1 MPSTHQERALRG
13 PRGSFRAVTTATEHL
28 GYLSAWW
35 VLFAAMLLGTVLRLY
50 QLEALDLAY
59 DESATGYFS
68 ALPWSDLWG
77 PPAVLETN
85 PPLYYSLAWLV
96 HRCGGTLEQIR
107 YVSALAGVLCIPA
120 AWALANRLAGR
131 FAAAAAALLVATSAS
146 QIASSQLARGYSLL
160 ALAVLVALLCL
171 VAVRQPSV
179 GGSPSRVRIAAWWA
193 GYVAAALVALY
204 THNTAP
210 VILAACNVTVL
221 AGVVFDRRAA
231 WPFLRALLAANVAV
245 GLVYLFWVPVVLYQA
260 THGPSISWIPR
271 PGITEFR
278 YQLMRV
284 YGQRFIA
291 AGQPIVDLLFL
302 AAMIYGAWYYRSSRL
317 VLALA
322 AGVIAGGPL
331 LMFVVSQW
339 VPLIHAETLLW
350 AGPVGLIFVAL
361 GCSALG
367 WARMWVL
374 ALLVALQLGGDAS
387 AIRSHTDD
395 WQQAVA
401 LIRANLRPGDTIFVA
416 GPGTAL
422 LLAHYGLPEQSLDT
436 RAIANGEAPWYRN
449 FPGKVVAPDAVAAQ
463 ALPLPRVW
471 LVSRFWSAQH
481 DAIARQI
488 AGRSPLLL
496 HYQSPGQGKG
506 LEISLFD
513 RTDN

>member
-1 MPSTHQERALRG
+1 MLLA
-13 PRGSFRAVTTATEHL
+13 AV
-28 GYLSAWW
+28 
-35 VLFAAMLLGTVLRLY
+35 LLGTILRLY
-50 QLEALDLAY
+50 QVETLDLDY

-68 ALPWSDLWG
+68 ALPWPDLWG

-96 HRCGGTLEQIR
+96 HRLGGTLEQIR

-120 AWALANRLAGR
+120 AWALADRLAGR

-171 VAVRQPSV
+171 VAVRQAGADGSASR
-179 GGSPSRVRIAAWWA
+179 GGIAAWWA

-210 VILAACNVTVL
+210 VILAACNAAVL
-221 AGVVFDRRAA
+221 ASVGFDRRAA
-231 WPFLRALLAANVAV
+231 WPFLRAWLAANLAV
-245 GLVYLFWVPVVLYQA
+245 GLIYLFWVPVVLYQA
-260 THGPSISWIPR
+260 AHGPSISWIPR
-271 PGITEFR
+271 PSITDLR
-278 YQLMRV
+278 WQLMRV
-284 YGQRFIA
+284 YGQPFIA
-291 AGQPIVDLLFL
+291 AGQPVVDLLFA
-302 AAMIYGAWYYRSSRL
+302 AAMVYGAWYYRSSRL

-322 AGVIAGGPL
+322 LGVVAGGPL

-350 AGPVGLIFVAL
+350 AGPVLLIFVAL
-361 GCSALG
+361 GCRARV
-367 WARMWVL
+367 WAL

-387 AIRSHTDD
+387 AIRSHTDE

-401 LIRANLRPGDTIFVA
+401 LIRANLHPGDTIFVA

-463 ALPLPRVW
+463 AQALPRVW
-471 LVSRFWSAQH
+471 LVSRSWSAEH
-481 DAIARQI
+481 DAIAGQI
-488 AGRSPLLL
+488 AGRSQLLL
-496 HYQSPGQGKG
+496 HYRSPRQGKG
-506 LEISLFD
+506 LEISLFA